1 MGLGDWWRR
10 LMKREDERTIEQ
22 AEEEQDETLDER
34 GHTSSDVT
42 AVEDDEFAARTFHE
56 GNIED
61 AEEFAEDS

>member
-1 MGLGDWWRR
+1 
-10 LMKREDERTIEQ
+10 
-22 AEEEQDETLDER
+22 
-34 GHTSSDVT
+34 VT